1 MGPDI
6 GAVEIYEDRHVAD
19 DSNRMLRAIR
29 SKRLPLF
36 KKKELHGAADG
47 EIRAHL
53 LLHFF
58 HRHRIAMRQF
68 TGPAVPAFQLETR
81 AQSIEQNEVIEP
93 PLVLA
98 AKGLETSAG
107 IRRSGANKIARRFKQ

>member
-6 GAVEIYEDRHVAD
+6 GTVEIYEDRHVAD
-19 DSNRMLRAIR
+19 DSNRMLLAMR

-36 KKKELHGAADG
+36 KKKELHDAAEG

-58 HRHRIAMRQF
+58 HRQRIAMRQF
-68 TGPAVPAFQLETR
+68 TGPAVPAFELETR
-81 AQSIEQNEVIEP
+81 AQSIEENEVVEP
-93 PLVLA
+93 PLVLT
-98 AKGLETSAG
+98 AKGVETSAG
-107 IRRSGANKIARRFKQ
+107 IRRSGANKVARR